1 MIRLKT
7 KLNKTEMRTL
17 LFLLV
22 FGLVTVAANAQT
34 TTTSKIGFAD
44 PDYILDQMPESK
56 QIETELQSVQNQLKT
71 QLENKQKEFQAKLA
85 DYQKNFN
92 TMLDAVKQNT
102 ERELQQL
109 QQNLQK
115 LQEDAQATIQNK
127 QNQLLEPVLKKIGK
141 AIEDVSKENGY
152 TLVVSTRIGGLD
164 VVLYGDDKVDI
175 SDLVLKK
182 LGVTPK
188 PAATT
193 PATPK

>member
-1 MIRLKT
+1 
-7 KLNKTEMRTL
+7 MRTL
-17 LFLLV
+17 LFVLA

-34 TTTSKIGFAD
+34 PTKIGFAD

-56 QIETELQSVQNQLKT
+56 QIESELQSVQNQLKA

-92 TMLDAVKQNT
+92 TMLDAVRQNT

-115 LQEDAQATIQNK
+115 LQEDAQTTIQNK
-127 QNQLLEPVLKKIGK
+127 QTQLLEPVLKKIGK
-141 AIEDVSKENGY
+141 AIEDVAKENGY
-152 TLVVSTRIGGLD
+152 NMVVSTRIGGLD
-164 VVLYGDDKVDI
+164 VVLYGDEKSDV

-182 LGVTPK
+182 MGVTPK
-188 PAATT
+188 PASAT
-193 PATPK
+193 PAANAPAGGTIAPLKKPN